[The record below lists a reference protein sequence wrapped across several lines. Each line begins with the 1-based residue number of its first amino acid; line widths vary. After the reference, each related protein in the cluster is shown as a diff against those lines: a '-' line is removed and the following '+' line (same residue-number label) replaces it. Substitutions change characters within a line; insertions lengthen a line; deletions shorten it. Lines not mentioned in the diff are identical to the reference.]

1 MKAFRIAI
9 LVMVLL
15 MAVSL
20 VNSAYLTRRCDE
32 WTTRLNA
39 VTDAAGNGDW
49 DTARQTVD
57 ALDND
62 WQAKQSYLHIT
73 LQHEEINTADTL
85 LQQCVLF
92 VDIQDIDSLFDA
104 ALQLSLQW
112 DHLAEMEQLSIKNV
126 L

>member
-1 MKAFRIAI
+1 
-9 LVMVLL
+9 
-15 MAVSL
+15 MA
-20 VNSAYLTRRCDE
+20 
-32 WTTRLNA
+32 
-39 VTDAAGNGDW
+39 
-49 DTARQTVD
+49 
-57 ALDND
+57 ALDDD
-62 WQAKQSYLHIT
+62 WQAKQSYLHMT

>member
-9 LVMVLL
+9 LVLGLL

-20 VNSAYLTRRCDE
+20 VNSASLTRRCDE

-73 LQHEEINTADTL
+73 LQHEEINTADTQ

-92 VDIQDIDSLFDA
+92 VDIRDMDSLFNA
-104 ALQLSLQW
+104 AMQLSLQW

>member
-9 LVMVLL
+9 LVLVLL

-112 DHLAEMEQLSIKNV
+112 DHLAEMEQLSIKSV

>member
-1 MKAFRIAI
+1 MQPFRIAI
-9 LVMVLL
+9 LVLVLL

>member
-9 LVMVLL
+9 LVLVLL

-32 WTTRLNA
+32 WTTLLNA